1 MTMNALEF
9 EDVRKSFGAVHALRG
24 VSFRVESG
32 EAHAVVGENGAGKS
46 TLLKILAGITR
57 ADAGHIRLNGAP
69 FDHGTPRE
77 ALAAGLGLVYQ
88 ERLAFP
94 DLSVAANIFV
104 GREATRASGRLD
116 DASMRARTA
125 TLLGQLGVRAAP
137 ETPMDRLSAA
147 DAQLV
152 QVARALA
159 FDCRVLVLDE
169 PTTSLTDAEVA
180 HLFRILDELRSRG
193 VTILFV
199 SHRLPEVF
207 RLCQR
212 VTVLRDGTY
221 AGTFET
227 RAATPADIVRAMV
240 GREPPPK
247 VVRPA
252 IDRSG
257 APALSLDRLS
267 RPPAVRDVSLAI
279 WPGEIVG
286 LFGLVGAGRSELVE
300 TLFGIHPA
308 VSGEVKVAGAPHRFT
323 EPRQAARAGLGL
335 VPEDRQRLGLHFN
348 LDLGAYLMLP
358 AGACGHAYR
367 TNAVA
372 ERPIAERAA
381 AEVALKA
388 SSLSALPDSL
398 SGGNQQK
405 LVVAK
410 WLMLSPSVLLLDEPT
425 KGVDVGAK
433 FQLHEIIRARA
444 AKGTACL
451 VVSSELPELLAVADR
466 ILVMRGGRLAGE
478 VPGATATEEA
488 VMRLATGEVAA

>member
-1 MTMNALEF
+1 
-9 EDVRKSFGAVHALRG
+9 
-24 VSFRVESG
+24 
-32 EAHAVVGENGAGKS
+32 
-46 TLLKILAGITR
+46 
-57 ADAGHIRLNGAP
+57 
-69 FDHGTPRE
+69 
-77 ALAAGLGLVYQ
+77 
-88 ERLAFP
+88 
-94 DLSVAANIFV
+94 
-104 GREATRASGRLD
+104 
-116 DASMRARTA
+116 
-125 TLLGQLGVRAAP
+125 
-137 ETPMDRLSAA
+137 
-147 DAQLV
+147 
-152 QVARALA
+152 
-159 FDCRVLVLDE
+159 
-169 PTTSLTDAEVA
+169 
-180 HLFRILDELRSRG
+180 
-193 VTILFV
+193 
-199 SHRLPEVF
+199 
-207 RLCQR
+207 
-212 VTVLRDGTY
+212 
-221 AGTFET
+221 
-227 RAATPADIVRAMV
+227 
-240 GREPPPK
+240 
-247 VVRPA
+247 
-252 IDRSG
+252 
-257 APALSLDRLS
+257 
-267 RPPAVRDVSLAI
+267 
-279 WPGEIVG
+279 
-286 LFGLVGAGRSELVE
+286 
-300 TLFGIHPA
+300 
-308 VSGEVKVAGAPHRFT
+308 VKVAGAPHRFT

-348 LDLGAYLMLP
+348 LDLSGNLMLP

-478 VPGATATEEA
+478 VPGGNATEEA